1 MQRLI
6 PGLFLIVL
14 GGLFL
19 LNNLGLTR
27 MNLGE
32 LIAAWWPLMLIW
44 GGIHQLV
51 RHRQRGL
58 AAD

>member
-51 RHRQRGL
+51 RYRQRGL